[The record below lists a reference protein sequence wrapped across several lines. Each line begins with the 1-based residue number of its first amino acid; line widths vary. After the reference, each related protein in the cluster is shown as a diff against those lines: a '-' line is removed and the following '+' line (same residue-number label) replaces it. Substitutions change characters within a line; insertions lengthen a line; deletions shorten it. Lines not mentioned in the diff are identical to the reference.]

1 MQEKR
6 EVEGEEEDVENVEE
20 FLFFFSSPSSSSSSC
35 CINKSAS
42 KDVPGPKGEEAG
54 KKRGVELHI
63 EREKQEGNLLSA
75 GQSHSFF
82 SSPFIDLC
90 RIPYLLFFSIA
101 LVVGASVVVF
111 GPSHLSILIQA
122 RIPLL
127 LLLLI
132 PLFIRQK
139 RSSSSS
145 LFRPFP
151 LSPSSCCIRHLYGE
165 KEPFVLLI
173 EDLERK
179 STNIS
184 TKKFICFRNS
194 ESSTLAAVLPFT
206 SVASVESHT

>member
-1 MQEKR
+1 M
-6 EVEGEEEDVENVEE
+6 ENVEE
-20 FLFFFSSPSSSSSSC
+20 FLPFSFPPSSSSSSC

-42 KDVPGPKGEEAG
+42 KDVPGPKGEEEAG

-90 RIPYLLFFSIA
+90 RIPYLLSFSIA

-151 LSPSSCCIRHLYGE
+151 LSPSSCCIRHLYEE

-184 TKKFICFRNS
+184 TEKVDLLS
-194 ESSTLAAVLPFT
+194 EQ
-206 SVASVESHT
+206 